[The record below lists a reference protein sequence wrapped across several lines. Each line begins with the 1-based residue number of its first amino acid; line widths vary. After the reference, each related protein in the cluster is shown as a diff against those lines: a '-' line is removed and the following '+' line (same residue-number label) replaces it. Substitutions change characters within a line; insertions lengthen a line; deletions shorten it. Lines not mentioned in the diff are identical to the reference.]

1 MSVLTGKKSLVIN
14 FLSGICL
21 EGEYDLWYEVFQ
33 VEPILVKVLM
43 LPRRPVFPLLHYV
56 FLSIESS
63 TELIFEYLHS
73 KKYASDAFITTV

>member
-1 MSVLTGKKSLVIN
+1 MSVLTGKKVVIN

-21 EGEYDLWYEVFQ
+21 EGEYELWYEVFQ

-43 LPRRPVFPLLHYV
+43 LPRHPVFLLLHSM

-63 TELIFEYLHS
+63 TEVIFEHLHS